1 MHGVVGERGGVLRI
15 LVVDDDQGFRKFIR
29 RILNTNKGL
38 TVVGEALDGED
49 AVELAQKLRPDMVLM
64 DVDLPRLDGLE
75 ATRMI
80 KASPPLR
87 GIVVIMLSTVDG
99 AAYRAAAAKAG
110 ADNFLPKTAPIVHIL
125 STIRHSVRPPST

>member
-1 MHGVVGERGGVLRI
+1 MRGAVGEIGGLLRI
-15 LVVDDDQGFRKFIR
+15 LIADDQQGFRNFIR
-29 RILNTNKGL
+29 RVLNSDQSL

-49 AVELAQKLRPDMVLM
+49 AVELAEKLRPDMVLM
-64 DVDLPRLDGLE
+64 DVDLPRLNGLE

-80 KASPPLR
+80 KASAPLR

-110 ADNFLPKTAPIVHIL
+110 ADNFLPKTAPIVYIL
-125 STIRHSVRPPST
+125 STIRHWVRPPAT

>member
-1 MHGVVGERGGVLRI
+1 MRI
-15 LVVDDDQGFRKFIR
+15 LIADDHQGFRKFIR
-29 RILNTNKGL
+29 RVLNSDQSL

-49 AVELAQKLRPDMVLM
+49 AVELAAKLRPDMVLM
-64 DVDLPRLDGLE
+64 DVDLPRLNGLE

-99 AAYRAAAAKAG
+99 AACRAAAAKAG
-110 ADNFLPKTAPIVHIL
+110 ANNFLPKTAPIVHIL
-125 STIRHSVRPPST
+125 STIRHWVRPPAA